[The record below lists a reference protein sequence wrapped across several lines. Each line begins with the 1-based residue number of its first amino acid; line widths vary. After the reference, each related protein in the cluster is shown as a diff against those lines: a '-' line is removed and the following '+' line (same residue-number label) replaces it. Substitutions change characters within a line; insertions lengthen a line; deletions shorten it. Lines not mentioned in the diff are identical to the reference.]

1 MKMQQR
7 CVLRRTKP
15 RIASELRV
23 AWKLQMDGQTF

>member
-15 RIASELRV
+15 RIAGDLRV